1 MKKAKHFLGVL
12 LPLCLALGIIS
23 GTAFAAS
30 GTQFT
35 DVAPGIWYADPVDWA
50 IDQGITNGTTST
62 TFSPDST
69 CTNAQVLTFIWRAC
83 GEPEPTISNPF
94 YDVTADQYYY
104 KPALWAYEHDMV
116 TGSNFQADKPC
127 TRSMAVTYLWKE
139 LECPEVAP
147 DSRFTDV
154 SASADYAQAVAWA
167 VKVGIT
173 DGTGDST
180 FSPNTTCTR
189 AHIITFLYRDWDGGS
204 IVDFGS
210 NDDNQSELEIPFE
223 FDSSNA
229 SILPESNSDA
239 DFDSDSSTNYI
250 EIKP

>member
-23 GTAFAAS
+23 GTAFAVS

-94 YDVTADQYYY
+94 NDVTADQYYY

-127 TRSMAVTYLWKE
+127 TRSMAVTYLWKQAE
-139 LECPEVAP
+139 SPYSAP

-154 SASADYAQAVAWA
+154 STSSDYAQAVAWA
-167 VKVGIT
+167 VEVGIT
-173 DGTGDST
+173 DGTSDST
-180 FSPNTTCTR
+180 FSPDTTCTR
-189 AHIITFLYRDWDGGS
+189 AHIITFLYRDLAERSEMGVAPKS
-204 IVDFGS
+204 
-210 NDDNQSELEIPFE
+210 DDEP
-223 FDSSNA
+223 DSVS
-229 SILPESNSDA
+229 LPES
-239 DFDSDSSTNYI
+239 DFNIETDSSSDYI
-250 EIKP
+250 EIVL